1 MRVLGQ
7 HKNVVNPVLV
17 ICPICK
23 RAIKLANSGT
33 IREFVR
39 GHLKVHKD
47 KGTQHGHHVYGAF
60 LRSLYRVIQSC
71 TKTMR
76 QKMGD
81 MFTRPFQLKNVY
93 SRR

>member
-47 KGTQHGHHVYGAF
+47 KGTQHGHGAPC
-60 LRSLYRVIQSC
+60 LRGLFKEFIQGHSKLHKDNE
-71 TKTMR
+71 TKN
-76 QKMGD
+76 G
-81 MFTRPFQLKNVY
+81 
-93 SRR
+93 